1 MTLQQA
7 EDEMIHHRLKPGDG
21 GVIGVDKDGN
31 FAFSFNTEGMFRG
44 VATSTGKFEVKIW
57 E

>member
-7 EDEMIHHRLKPGDG
+7 EDEMIHHVLKPGDG

-31 FAFSFNTEGMFRG
+31 YAFSFNTEGMFRG